1 MCKLKVGKAFLR
13 RVIGVVGMGLAL
25 ISTPAMPAP

>member
-13 RVIGVVGMGLAL
+13 RVVGVVGMGFAL
-25 ISTPAMPAP
+25 ICTPAMPAP